1 MTTAT
6 TPPTTRPVPACQPLF
21 TEGSLLAT
29 ADYVMTPCAYRLPAR
44 RRDLVRA
51 AVSEGAEAVTTLA
64 LTEIAKRMATATAD
78 NDKRHWSTYRLW
90 HPTPAR
96 PEDRYSLINPDG
108 VLYEAELT
116 DEGVVRYPDCPDQAF
131 CDYLNLALDAF
142 GVPLRVETKHSWIA
156 RRLREAREETR

>member
-6 TPPTTRPVPACQPLF
+6 TPPTTRPVPACMAP
-21 TEGSLLAT
+21 T
-29 ADYVMTPCAYRLPAR
+29 AAPDYVMTRCAYRLPAR
-44 RRDLVRA
+44 RRDTVRA

-96 PEDRYSLINPDG
+96 PEDLHSLINPDG

-131 CDYLNLALDAF
+131 VDYLNLALDCF
-142 GVPLRVETKHSWIA
+142 SIPLRVETKHAWIA